1 MFINSTLKK
10 SFYKNTGLK
19 YGNMDCQVSKEV
31 IKAVE
36 GLGTI

>member
-1 MFINSTLKK
+1 LFICGQTDPKK
-10 SFYKNTGLK
+10 AIVTCL
-19 YGNMDCQVSKEV
+19 VSKN